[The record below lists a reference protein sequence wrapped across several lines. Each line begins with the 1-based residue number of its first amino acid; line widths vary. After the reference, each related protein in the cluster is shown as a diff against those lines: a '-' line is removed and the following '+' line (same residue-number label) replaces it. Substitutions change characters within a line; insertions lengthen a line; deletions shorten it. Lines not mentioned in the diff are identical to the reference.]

1 MVPHSVLRVV
11 LTLNICEL
19 FWSSNI
25 WFAKFW
31 SCGLSVIF
39 SNVSA
44 GCFCLQVLSFP
55 IFIRVQNSIVS
66 RIVILWNALEFFW
79 PLYFHIFDCTYMC
92 WSIRWWEVLTF
103 LNTFPI
109 THVQSIPSNLSV
121 TIQVLKFH
129 IFLQINC
136 DICCSWKLL
145 QWEIC
150 PRSFVWL
157 CGRPNKG

>member
-1 MVPHSVLRVV
+1 MQNFDLVDS
-11 LTLNICEL
+11 
-19 FWSSNI
+19 
-25 WFAKFW
+25 
-31 SCGLSVIF
+31 
-39 SNVSA
+39 
-44 GCFCLQVLSFP
+44 LSFFPMFLLDAFVYRFCHCP

-92 WSIRWWEVLTF
+92 WSIRWWEVQDA
-103 LNTFPI
+103 FPI
-109 THVQSIPSNLSV
+109 THVQSIPSNLPV

-157 CGRPNKG
+157 CGWPNKG